1 MEPRP
6 LHVLRQLQA
15 LRTEQWAD
23 SDKLQDI
30 QMRRLQAM
38 LQSARRTRHYSKT
51 LSGLKDEEILDDI
64 SLLPVTEKDMV
75 RTSEENFIP
84 GFYEQNNLRITRTSG
99 SSGRPVEVYTD
110 QDALDF
116 RIALKYFVE
125 LEFGLPPFDL
135 FAEVSIS
142 SYRPHSLISALGI
155 FPKMVLPI
163 SDGEETNFRRIRNSK
178 ATYMGW
184 YPSVMSLFA
193 QLNSGRKFKSVFCGG
208 EMLTKE
214 CRGLISDSFSCPVFN
229 QYASME
235 FSSIAWEC
243 PEEHNLHVNSSSCL
257 VEILDSKGRPKKSG
271 DGEMAITALH
281 NKAMPLLRYRL
292 GDRASWGRECSC
304 GRGLPVIENLSGRN
318 DDFIT
323 LPSGRKLSSFSLNVL
338 YLETNISGIWHYQ
351 IIQERPE
358 HFLVR
363 VVPTEKGFSES
374 AKKEMEQRIKR
385 ACMGEDISIEFETTD
400 TIQRDKSGKLRK
412 IISKVS

>member
-6 LHVLRQLQA
+6 LQVLRHLQA
-15 LRTEQWAD
+15 LRSEQWAD
-23 SDKLQDI
+23 FDKLHNV
-30 QMRRLQAM
+30 QMGRLRTM
-38 LQSARRTRHYSKT
+38 LGRARKTPHYSKT
-51 LSGLKDEEILDDI
+51 LAGLDDEEILDDI
-64 SLLPVTEKDMV
+64 SIIPVTEKDAI
-75 RTSEENFIP
+75 RTSETDFIP
-84 GFYEQNNLRITRTSG
+84 SDLKKEELRITRTSG

-125 LEFGLPPFDL
+125 LEFGLSAFDL

-142 SYRPHSLISALGI
+142 SYRPHSLISSLGI

-163 SDGEETNFRRIRNSK
+163 ADGEETNFKRICDSK

-193 QLNSGRKFKSVFCGG
+193 QLNTNRKFKSIFCGG
-208 EMLTKE
+208 EMLTRE

-243 PEEHNLHVNSSSCL
+243 PEEHSLHVNSSSCL
-257 VEILDSKGRPKKSG
+257 VEILDSNNKPKKSG
-271 DGEMAITALH
+271 DGELAITVLH

-292 GDRASWGRECSC
+292 GDRASLGKECSC
-304 GRGLPVIENLSGRN
+304 GRALPVLENLGGRN

-323 LPSGRKLSSFSLNVL
+323 LPSGRKISSFSLNVL

-351 IIQERPE
+351 IIQEAVDR
-358 HFLVR
+358 FLIR
-363 VVPTEKGFSES
+363 IVPTEKGFSDA
-374 AKKEMEQRIKR
+374 AKAEMAERIKR
-385 ACMGEDISIEFETTD
+385 ACMGEDIKIEFEITD
-400 TIQRDKSGKLRK
+400 KIQRDSSGKLRK
-412 IISKVS
+412 IISKVK